1 MARSSL
7 TCVFVVNRVSTLDA
21 RVAPILARDGLARC
35 GLDVIGSKV
44 VETNTFSA
52 GGLHDAKRFYSVD
65 FTAPVLDFF
74 EAEVARSRA
83 LRAS

>member
-7 TCVFVVNRVSTLDA
+7 TCVFVVNSVSA
-21 RVAPILARDGLARC
+21 
-35 GLDVIGSKV
+35 
-44 VETNTFSA
+44 VE
-52 GGLHDAKRFYSVD
+52 RFDSVD
-65 FTAPVLDFF
+65 FTAPALDVF